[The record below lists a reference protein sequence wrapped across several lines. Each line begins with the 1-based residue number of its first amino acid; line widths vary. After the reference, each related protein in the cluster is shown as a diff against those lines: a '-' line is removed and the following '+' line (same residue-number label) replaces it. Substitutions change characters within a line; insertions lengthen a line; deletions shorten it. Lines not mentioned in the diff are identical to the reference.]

1 MIITPKQ
8 SYFNIQSRVF
18 VRKTTKS
25 AIVRKFRPVLSR
37 IMERNTDELT
47 FQRIWIFIR
56 TPVYRSPLK
65 TSCERKCAV
74 RAIFVVKPP
83 RKAYSL
89 TSSAFLESGTPCP
102 FLLFTSVFRGSLK
115 QKRLPQ
121 WQVLWCFS
129 MLLLI
134 DYCLTCFESSSTMFL
149 SMLSICEIF
158 SGDRSVLFNM
168 FNAASRLVSFCRK
181 R

>member
-37 IMERNTDELT
+37 IMGRNTDELT
-47 FQRIWIFIR
+47 FQRIWIIIR

-102 FLLFTSVFRGSLK
+102 FLLFAPVFRGSHMGNSNINYIMFFVVL
-115 QKRLPQ
+115 QYILRLPSEEIH
-121 WQVLWCFS
+121 VRSENFR
-129 MLLLI
+129 LLLRQAGI
-134 DYCLTCFESSSTMFL
+134 SAPSPFPETAPSARRAPSRRPQGL
-149 SMLSICEIF
+149 S
-158 SGDRSVLFNM
+158 
-168 FNAASRLVSFCRK
+168 A
-181 R
+181 